1 MKIAVLTS
9 GRGTNLQ
16 AILDA
21 GINVKVVLDKFT
33 GDDQELLDKLH
44 NIDLIVLAGYM
55 RILSPLIVNEYEGQI
70 INIHPSLLPKYPG
83 LNTHQRALDAGDEWH
98 GCTVHYVT
106 EEIDQGPI
114 IAQSRVQVMSDDD
127 VETLAS
133 RVLVAEHEL
142 YPKTIS
148 HLIEEAS

>member
-1 MKIAVLTS
+1 VKIAVLTS